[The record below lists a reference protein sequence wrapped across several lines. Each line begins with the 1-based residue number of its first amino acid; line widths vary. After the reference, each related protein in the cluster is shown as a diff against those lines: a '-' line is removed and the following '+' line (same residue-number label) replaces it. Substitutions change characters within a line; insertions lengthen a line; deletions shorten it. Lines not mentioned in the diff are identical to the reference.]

1 MLCVCVCVCVRER
14 EREREREDRTL
25 VRMGG
30 DIRSCRGGG
39 GGGSSTCVVG
49 MLLAMLIT
57 VSVFE
62 PVSSSARQ
70 QFFAAPGSYTYQR
83 LDIHV
88 TEKTTSRRE
97 DNRRSFIPASR
108 GMSEFLPRASTSA
121 VHDQLQ
127 THTTDGGDGVQANLM
142 HRCCSWSQV

>member
-1 MLCVCVCVCVRER
+1 VRER
-14 EREREREDRTL
+14 EREREREDQTL
-25 VRMGG
+25 IRMGG
-30 DIRSCRGGG
+30 DIRSCRSGGGG

-49 MLLAMLIT
+49 MLLAILIT

-127 THTTDGGDGVQANLM
+127 THTTGHGDGVQANLM
-142 HRCCSWSQV
+142 HRCSSWSQV